1 MGVSRTVEVSQ
12 TRARAANRVRS
23 ARSLRS
29 ARRTQE
35 ELVNDTHS
43 QLNRT
48 RVSSIVAPDSL
59 EEVCAAIRCARSERR
74 SVCIAGGRHAMGGQQ
89 FGTDA
94 LLLDMTRMN
103 QILSF
108 DAERAEVEVEA
119 GTQWPEL
126 IGGLVDMQ
134 RGRPHQLGIIQKQTG
149 ADRLSLGGA
158 LAANIHGR
166 GLSLKP
172 IIGDVESFV
181 IVDADGI
188 ASRCS
193 RSENAEL
200 FRLAIGGY
208 GLFGIVTRITLRL
221 GARRKLERIVRIE
234 KLEQLIP
241 AFEERISEGFLY
253 GDFQFMTDS
262 TLPDFLSRGVF
273 SCYRPV
279 SDDTPTSLQHR
290 ELAPDDWR
298 RLLLLAH
305 ADKKRAFDLY
315 SEHYLSTNGQIYW
328 SDTHQLSVYLDD
340 YHRTLDSSL
349 GADRGSEMITEV
361 YVPREKL
368 VDFMTTVGED
378 FRANSVDLIYGT
390 IRLIEKDEE
399 SFMPWATDRSACIVF
414 NLHVNHDRAGVDKAK
429 SDFRRLIDRAISYG
443 GSYYLTYHRWA
454 TREQVLACY
463 PQFPDFLRLKLK
475 RDPAETFQ
483 SDWYR
488 HYRALLSGVQ
498 PISVVF

>member
-1 MGVSRTVEVSQ
+1 MGVSSTVGVSQ
-12 TRARAANRVRS
+12 TLARASNRIPSPRS
-23 ARSLRS
+23 PRS
-29 ARRTQE
+29 ARRAQA
-35 ELVNDTHS
+35 ELVNDIHS

-59 EEVCAAIRCARSERR
+59 EEICQAIRRARSERR

-89 FGTDA
+89 FGADG

-103 QILSF
+103 RILSF
-108 DAERAEVEVEA
+108 DAERAEAEVEA
-119 GTQWPEL
+119 GIQWPAL
-126 IGGLVDMQ
+126 IGGLVEMQ
-134 RGRPHQLGIIQKQTG
+134 RGHPHQLGIIQKQTG

-181 IVDADGI
+181 IVNADGV

-193 RSENAEL
+193 RSENAGL

-208 GLFGIVTRITLRL
+208 GLFGIITRITLRL
-221 GARRKLERIVRIE
+221 AARRKLERVVRIE
-234 KLEQLIP
+234 NLENLVT

-262 TLPDFLSRGVF
+262 TSPDFLGRGVF

-279 SDDTPTSLQHR
+279 PDDTPIPSQHR

-298 RLLLLAH
+298 KLLLLAH

-340 YHRTLDSSL
+340 YHRELDSTL

-361 YVPREKL
+361 YVPRDKL
-368 VDFMTTVGED
+368 VDFMASVGED

-390 IRLIEKDEE
+390 IRLIEKDDE
-399 SFMPWATDRSACIVF
+399 SFMPWATDRFACIVF
-414 NLHVNHDRAGVDKAK
+414 NLHVNHDRRGVEKAK
-429 SDFRRLIDRAISYG
+429 RDFRRLIDRAIAYG

-454 TREQVLACY
+454 TREQVLAPY
-463 PQFPDFLRLKLK
+463 PQFPEFLRLKLQY
-475 RDPAETFQ
+475 DPSETFQ
-483 SDWYR
+483 SDWYS
-488 HYRALLSGVQ
+488 HYCALIASRPAGA
-498 PISVVF
+498 